1 MIDMFSAW
9 TIAIAGLP
17 ISRTVRRPSRN
28 WASSTA
34 MIPKTDASSWV

>member
-9 TIAIAGLP
+9 TIAIAGRP
-17 ISRTVRRPSRN
+17 ISRTVRSPSRN

-34 MIPKTDASSWV
+34 RMPNTVASSWV